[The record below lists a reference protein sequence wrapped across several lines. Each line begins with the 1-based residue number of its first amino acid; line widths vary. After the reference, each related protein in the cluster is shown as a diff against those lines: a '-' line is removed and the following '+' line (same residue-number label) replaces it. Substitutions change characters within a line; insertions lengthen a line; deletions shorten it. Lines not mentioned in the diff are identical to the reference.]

1 MGCPLKDTRAVM
13 ETCWP
18 FAKTRP
24 GNMESAGD
32 RWIWVPMAVLVSR
45 LAASGGPWLPGSR
58 ANTNK
63 GASDTSRDFKAGA
76 MLILTVTPAP
86 LIPPADVLVPAGDAL
101 VPAGAAPAVA
111 PATEPPA
118 AGPSS

>member
-13 ETCWP
+13 ETCRLLTS
-18 FAKTRP
+18 TRP

-32 RWIWVPMAVLVSR
+32 RWTWVPMAVLVSR

-63 GASDTSRDFKAGA
+63 GASDTSRDFRAGA
-76 MLILTVTPAP
+76 MLILTVTSAA
-86 LIPPADVLVPAGDAL
+86 LKPPADVLVPADDAL
-101 VPAGAAPAVA
+101 VPASALVVA
-111 PATEPPA
+111 PPAPEPVP
-118 AGPSS
+118 G